1 MIDVNRLKYWLCI
14 ITVVS
19 ATANAQ
25 PLSPELL
32 KGETLFRN
40 AGGYGC
46 QVCHGLYAHG
56 GNQAGGNIR
65 GATELK
71 LIEALSR
78 QPTMHLLT
86 QVLSQSEIRSISNYL
101 QYLGNTPMVELHFK
115 DGKWHV
121 KEEIFQ
127 PGDLVQLVIFNES
140 FTQQILDLSAIEL
153 GEIPVGAMETIGILW
168 TRQKKYSSFPLLQ

>member
-1 MIDVNRLKYWLCI
+1 
-14 ITVVS
+14 
-19 ATANAQ
+19 
-25 PLSPELL
+25 
-32 KGETLFRN
+32 
-40 AGGYGC
+40 
-46 QVCHGLYAHG
+46 
-56 GNQAGGNIR
+56 
-65 GATELK
+65 
-71 LIEALSR
+71 
-78 QPTMHLLT
+78 MHLLT

-115 DGKWHV
+115 DEKWHV

>member
-1 MIDVNRLKYWLCI
+1 MKQLKYWLGI
-14 ITVVS
+14 ITAVS
-19 ATANAQ
+19 ITANAQ

-32 KGETLFRN
+32 EGETLYRN

-65 GATELK
+65 GATELQ
-71 LIEALSR
+71 LIEALSK
-78 QPTMHLLT
+78 QPDMQLLT
-86 QVLSQSEIRSISNYL
+86 QVLSKSDIHFIANYL
-101 QYLGNTPMVELHFK
+101 EFLGDTPMVELHFK
-115 DGKWHV
+115 G
-121 KEEIFQ
+121 EEWQVREEKYQ

-153 GEIPVGAMETIGILW
+153 GEIPVGAMETTGILW
-168 TRQKKYSSFPLLQ
+168 TRQEECFSFSLLQ